1 MSFTGTTVW
10 ITGASSGI
18 GEACAYEFARRGA
31 RLVLSARNAEKLEA
45 VKQACP
51 RPNEVAVVPL
61 DLSENAGYG
70 ALVRQVWSEHGPVDI
85 YLGNGGL
92 SQRAW
97 SRDTNMDTHRY
108 LMEVNFF
115 GHVALTRAL
124 LPLMRERG
132 KGHFAMVSSL
142 VGKFGFKMRTGYAAS
157 KHALHGFYDSLRL
170 EEHDAGIGVTMICP
184 GFIRTELSK
193 VAMTGD
199 GKPQGSMDNNQAG
212 GMPPEVCARKMA
224 DAIAAGKHEVAIGGK
239 ERFGVLLKRFFPGVL
254 YRMSLKQSAQ

>member
-1 MSFTGTTVW
+1 MSFSGTTVW
-10 ITGASSGI
+10 ITGSSSGI

-31 RLVLSARNAEKLEA
+31 QLVLSARNAEKLEA

-51 RPNEVAVVPL
+51 RPDDVAVVPL
-61 DLSENAGYG
+61 DLSDNAGFDD
-70 ALVRQVWSEHGPVDI
+70 LVEKVWSNHGPIDI

-97 SRDTNMDTHRY
+97 CRDTNMDTHRY

-170 EEHDAGIGVTMICP
+170 EEHDAGIGVTLICP

-193 VAMTGD
+193 VAMTGE
-199 GKPQGSMDNNQAG
+199 GKPQGSMDDNQAG
-212 GMPPEVCARKMA
+212 GMPPEVCARKMV
-224 DAIAAGKHEVAIGGK
+224 DAIAAGKHEVAIGGT
-239 ERFGVLLKRFFPGVL
+239 ERFGVLLKRFLPGVL
-254 YRMSLKQSAQ
+254 YRMSLKKSAQ